1 MGFGDQSGTEYDRWQ
16 DFGRVNM
23 KVTTVN
29 QPLEP
34 LTISRD
40 KPGERQGMLKIAW
53 ETTVASVPFELLK

>member
-1 MGFGDQSGTEYDRWQ
+1 
-16 DFGRVNM
+16 M

-40 KPGERQGMLKIAW
+40 KPSERQGILKIAW
-53 ETTVASVPFELLK
+53 ETTVTSVPFELLK